1 MKVKV
6 FAFRN
11 YKSFLNELVRQKDS
25 RGLLT
30 KLAQAAGCELS
41 YLSRSLSHE
50 INITSDH
57 AFKISQ
63 FLNLSVLEQSYF
75 MTLVELERAGDRS
88 YKKFLQSRL
97 QGWLNEYE
105 DLSQKTEKKV
115 VVESSSLQ
123 MQYHSSWIYCAI
135 HLLVSIKDFQS
146 ANKIAERL
154 QLPVVHVKQVLA
166 QLIDMGF
173 VSQKGAD
180 HFEYLSGAMHI
191 SKSSPLV
198 AFQHQNFRQRA
209 VLDSQNS
216 NSDGLHYTSTY
227 SIELKDY
234 IKIKDL
240 LFDSISRLEKIAG
253 PSECEELVN
262 INIDAFKL

>member
-1 MKVKV
+1 METKV
-6 FAFRN
+6 FAFIS
-11 YKSFLNELVRQKDS
+11 YKAYLKDLVGQQNN

-63 FLNLSVLEQSYF
+63 FLRLSVLEQNYF
-75 MTLVELERAGDRS
+75 MTLVELERSGDSS
-88 YKKFLQSRL
+88 YKEFLKSRL
-97 QGWLNEYE
+97 QGWLKEYE

-115 VVESSSLQ
+115 VKESSAQQ
-123 MQYHSSWIYCAI
+123 MLYHSSWIYCAI
-135 HLLVSIKDFQS
+135 HLLVSIKGFQNV
-146 ANKIAERL
+146 NKIAERL
-154 QLPVVHVKQVLA
+154 QLPIIQVKQALE
-166 QLIDMGF
+166 QLVNMGF
-173 VSQKGAD
+173 VSQKGED
-180 HFEYLSGAMHI
+180 HYEYQSGAMHI

-198 AFQHQNFRQRA
+198 TFQHQNFRQRA
-209 VLDSQNS
+209 VLDAQNA

-234 IKIKDL
+234 NKIKE
-240 LFDSISRLEKIAG
+240 LFFEAIKKLESTAG
-253 PSECEELVN
+253 PSACEELVN
-262 INIDAFKL
+262 INIDVYKL